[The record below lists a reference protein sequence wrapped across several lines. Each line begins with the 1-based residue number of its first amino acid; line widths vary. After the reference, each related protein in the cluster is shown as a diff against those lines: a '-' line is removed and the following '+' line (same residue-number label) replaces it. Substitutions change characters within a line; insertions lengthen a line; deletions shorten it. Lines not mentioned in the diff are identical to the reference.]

1 MCLAAVDYMKIIDC
15 RTLGRLIQ
23 VNGAFYSIKK
33 SRVINRYILVTE
45 LQISLMI
52 LKTKDNKNKMQIV
65 RNKEICI
72 KSVSKSKN
80 I

>member
-1 MCLAAVDYMKIIDC
+1 M
-15 RTLGRLIQ
+15 
-23 VNGAFYSIKK
+23 NEAFYSVKK
-33 SRVINRYILVTE
+33 SHVINRYILVTE
-45 LQISLMI
+45 LQLSLMV

-65 RNKEICI
+65 INKEICI